1 MSSVRNMQEILFAQR
16 LADNDKKV
24 RDRSL
29 KKLRK
34 YFAVKS
40 SNGPGFTED
49 DMIKIWKG
57 LFYCMYMSD
66 KPLVQLV
73 RKVLRYTFTHLL
85 EQEWALEE
93 VTAIAAIL
101 ENIVLCPDDNLN
113 RQPMG
118 LKLHVC
124 DIILEELAKIG
135 GEALDNDVIVAL
147 LQPFLKVLAISTLE
161 TLTKKISNDIIRYL
175 MKQSDLGIEA
185 EEGEEEM
192 EIEEDQQDENKELL
206 AESLKD
212 DNENQEDIGT
222 LLPNGLTIAST
233 GPLDPRAGGVDVCLP
248 LLKPKWEA
256 LADALQA
263 LGSIEGV
270 KQKNRDNLYK
280 LVGELRDLAAGVYPF
295 DVPEDNEDSDI
306 EVPQEEM
313 EQALDRLQKR
323 EERLH
328 EKILKGKKWKKN
340 QNKEKLNE
348 DELDEVE
355 TEKSF
360 VSESMKVEKK
370 RKKRK
375 NKKNFKPDAHTGVK
389 KHKPN
394 KEEVQLK
401 EEVEARLKSIIPQ
414 VEMESTEF
422 NDIAKVDIE
431 KPKKKKNRKK
441 KKYNGFDVTN
451 ISVED
456 KKDNDKDRNENVITS
471 EETNTNE
478 ELGTELKQKKK
489 KKKRNMDVSDMDGF
503 VENKTKK
510 VKKSKNYILNDRFKY
525 EEKDNVNSSDF
536 SVDSLSGTKGNK
548 KNEKKESCIEATE
561 IPKVSPTSEPNTKK
575 TKKKKKKK
583 KISTETQSTDI
594 SCSLIELIRKKKE
607 EFKIGSDNNSE
618 ISNLAIS
625 NTFNETK
632 PKKELVLNFAS
643 SKKDQ
648 QDPWSEPLKD
658 GEIEV
663 FIKSKKQIAKE
674 KKKKKVLSSPVKKS
688 SNGKRAI
695 KINLKAN
702 QEHTV
707 KQYERDVKKVPE
719 LTLPPAFPPSP
730 GILKPSPSPILV
742 RKKKSLKIL
751 NKIASSASPQL
762 KKTKK
767 KRMTASDF
775 FY

>member
-66 KPLVQLV
+66 KPLVQEDLSENISGLISEFGNNADRRCFFKAAMATFAREWNGLDVFRCDKFMMLV

-375 NKKNFKPDAHTGVK
+375 NKKNFKPEAHTGVK

-456 KKDNDKDRNENVITS
+456 KKGNDKDRNENVITS
-471 EETNTNE
+471 EETNTN
-478 ELGTELKQKKK
+478 
-489 KKKRNMDVSDMDGF
+489 
-503 VENKTKK
+503 
-510 VKKSKNYILNDRFKY
+510 
-525 EEKDNVNSSDF
+525 
-536 SVDSLSGTKGNK
+536 
-548 KNEKKESCIEATE
+548 
-561 IPKVSPTSEPNTKK
+561 
-575 TKKKKKKK
+575 
-583 KISTETQSTDI
+583 
-594 SCSLIELIRKKKE
+594 
-607 EFKIGSDNNSE
+607 
-618 ISNLAIS
+618 
-625 NTFNETK
+625 
-632 PKKELVLNFAS
+632 
-643 SKKDQ
+643 
-648 QDPWSEPLKD
+648 
-658 GEIEV
+658 
-663 FIKSKKQIAKE
+663 
-674 KKKKKVLSSPVKKS
+674 
-688 SNGKRAI
+688 
-695 KINLKAN
+695 
-702 QEHTV
+702 
-707 KQYERDVKKVPE
+707 
-719 LTLPPAFPPSP
+719 
-730 GILKPSPSPILV
+730 
-742 RKKKSLKIL
+742 
-751 NKIASSASPQL
+751 
-762 KKTKK
+762 
-767 KRMTASDF
+767 
-775 FY
+775 